1 MSALPK
7 EEGVPFDAARSEA
20 FAERFLKALNESAMV
35 LMTSLG
41 HRTGLF
47 DALDGAAP
55 LTSEELARKAGL
67 NERYVREWLA
77 VMVMSHV
84 VEYEPR
90 SQRYRLP
97 PEYAAFLTR
106 ASVPN
111 NLAATAQYISGIG
124 SVETQLAECMRKGG
138 GLPYTAYHRFHEV
151 MAEDSGQTVVAALFD
166 AILPLVPGLTERLEA
181 GISVADVGCGAGRA
195 MIALAEHFPK
205 SRFTGF
211 DLCEE
216 PIETANR
223 QVRTKA
229 LTNISFEQRDLSRR
243 PLEGPF
249 DLITA
254 FDAVHDQ
261 RDPAGLLR
269 SIHDALAPTG
279 VFLMQDIA
287 GSSHLEKNFD
297 HPVAALLYA
306 VSTAHCTCV
315 SLGQGGPGLGTMW
328 GEELAEKMLREA
340 GFGEITR
347 ERLPHDFMNVY
358 FIARHRQ

>member
-1 MSALPK
+1 MSALPI
-7 EEGVPFDAARSEA
+7 EADAPFDAVRAQA
-20 FAERFLKALNESAMV
+20 YAERFLKALNDSAMV
-35 LMTSLG
+35 LMTSIG

-47 DALDGAAP
+47 DAMENAPP
-55 LTSEELARKAGL
+55 LTSDELAEKSGL
-67 NERYVREWLA
+67 AERYVREWLA
-77 VMVMSHV
+77 VMVMSYV
-84 VEYEPR
+84 VEYESATR
-90 SQRYRLP
+90 RYRLP
-97 PEYAAFLTR
+97 PEHAAFLTR

-111 NLAATAQYISGIG
+111 NLAATAQFIPGIG
-124 SVETQLAECMRKGG
+124 SVESMLVECMRSGG
-138 GLPYTAYHRFHEV
+138 GLPYDAYHRFHEV

-166 AILPLVPGLTERLEA
+166 SILPLVPDLEERLEA
-181 GISVADVGCGAGRA
+181 GISVADVGCGSGRA
-195 MIALAEHFPK
+195 MLALAERFPK
-205 SRFTGF
+205 SRFIGF

-216 PIETANR
+216 PIATANR
-223 QVRTKA
+223 QVREKG
-229 LTNISFEQRDLSRR
+229 LRNIRFEQRDLSRR
-243 PLEGPF
+243 PLEGPY

-269 SIHDALAPTG
+269 SIHGALAPTG

-287 GSSHLEKNFD
+287 GSSQLEKNFD

-328 GEELAEKMLREA
+328 GEELAEQMLREA
-340 GFGEITR
+340 GFREISC

-358 FIARHRQ
+358 FIAR